1 MPGVTLT
8 NQLYDNLKFQNHSIP
23 TINDKSKQLRTFTNT
38 SSNKQKPPRTHR
50 AYDLLVGVAFL
61 RNRLRA
67 AMLAVAVP
75 ESEPVCSEGPTAV
88 LFVGPALEELGA
100 PVTPEVSAIGI
111 SVVLTA
117 AVSSETG
124 TKVLPAPV
132 AFTSEVTAVADDEV
146 SMAVPV
152 DVAMPACRQQL
163 QTKLQ
168 TKQTTTQQHKQH
180 VIENGWWMNINIHRR
195 VLYSNTNK
203 TCLLQPS
210 KSSCSKLRCSEYNW
224 HHRRTNS
231 KTCISAR

>member
-1 MPGVTLT
+1 MR
-8 NQLYDNLKFQNHSIP
+8 S
-23 TINDKSKQLRTFTNT
+23 
-38 SSNKQKPPRTHR
+38 
-50 AYDLLVGVAFL
+50 
-61 RNRLRA
+61 RLRA
-67 AMLAVAVP
+67 GMLAVAVP

-88 LFVGPALEELGA
+88 LFMGPALEELGA
-100 PVTPEVSAIGI
+100 PVTLEVSAIGI

-146 SMAVPV
+146 SMAAPV
-152 DVAMPACRQQL
+152 DEAMPACRQQL

-180 VIENGWWMNINIHRR
+180 VIENGWMNINIHRR
-195 VLYSNTNK
+195 FLYSNTNK
-203 TCLLQPS
+203 KCLLQPS